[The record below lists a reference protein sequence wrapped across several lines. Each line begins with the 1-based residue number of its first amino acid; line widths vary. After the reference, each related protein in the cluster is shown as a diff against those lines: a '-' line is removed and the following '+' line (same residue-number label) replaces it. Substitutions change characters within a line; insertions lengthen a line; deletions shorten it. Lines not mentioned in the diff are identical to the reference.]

1 MVITPGIKKKSNIAK
16 ESLTVEIVKKNFLMK
31 PG

>member
-1 MVITPGIKKKSNIAK
+1 MVIIPGIKKSNIAN
-16 ESLTVEIVKKNFLMK
+16 ESLTVEIVKKNVLMR

>member
-1 MVITPGIKKKSNIAK
+1 MVLTPGIKLSNIAK
-16 ESLTVEIVKKNFLMK
+16 ESLTVEIVKKNFLMR

>member
-1 MVITPGIKKKSNIAK
+1 MVITLGIKLSNIAK
-16 ESLTVEIVKKNFLMK
+16 ESLTVEIVKKNFLMR

>member
-1 MVITPGIKKKSNIAK
+1 MVIIPGIKKSNVAK
-16 ESLTVEIVKKNFLMK
+16 ESLTVEIVKKNFLMR